1 MKNFILPKLK
11 FDKTKDYVIYNWEN
25 SPSEYYKKDVLSFLH
40 IFIKS
45 KNNHEKILKKLKGPL
60 LRFDYSSLD
69 YNLLPIKEKLP
80 NSDYSFLFA
89 SYKMQRIPS
98 IIDWSGVGVP
108 MKKDVNL
115 DNEKIKQR
123 SIDDYVEKFVK

>member
-25 SPSEYYKKDVLSFLH
+25 SSDEYYKKDILSFLH
-40 IFIKS
+40 IFIKA
-45 KNNHEKILKKLKGPL
+45 KNNHEKILQKITGPL
-60 LRFDYSSLD
+60 LRFQYSSID
-69 YNLLPIKEKLP
+69 YNLPPIKEKFSD
-80 NSDYSFLFA
+80 SDYSFLFV